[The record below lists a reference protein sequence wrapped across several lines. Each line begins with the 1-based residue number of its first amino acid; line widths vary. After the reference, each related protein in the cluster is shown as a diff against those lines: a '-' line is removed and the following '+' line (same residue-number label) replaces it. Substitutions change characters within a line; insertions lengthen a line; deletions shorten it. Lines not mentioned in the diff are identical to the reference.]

1 MQTSATLFVLLVAAA
16 ACLAPAA
23 AQTADQQAALDLHN
37 KYRAIHGSPALI
49 WDADIARQT
58 AAFVSQCQFRMEA
71 GLPVGQNL
79 GVSSGRDPTGQLSAM
94 TNMWYET
101 GRSYNFNNPGFT
113 MQAGQFTQLVWKSTT
128 KIGCAAVACNNI
140 AGFGQ
145 AGILA
150 ACRYSPPGNVQGG
163 FQSNVGRPGM

>member
-1 MQTSATLFVLLVAAA
+1 MP
-16 ACLAPAA
+16 C
-23 AQTADQQAALDLHN
+23 
-37 KYRAIHGSPALI
+37 R
-49 WDADIARQT
+49 
-58 AAFVSQCQFRMEA
+58 
-71 GLPVGQNL
+71 
-79 GVSSGRDPTGQLSAM
+79 
-94 TNMWYET
+94 YET

-150 ACRYSPPGNVQGG
+150 ACRWVHISSGSDVQQGA
-163 FQSNVGRPGM
+163 VGKM